1 MWTIPHFHLQAIP
14 HLDSLGDFQILHFHN
29 PPNPNPVH
37 NMEHGIFQNLE
48 AAPTVT

>member
-14 HLDSLGDFQILHFHN
+14 HLDSLGDFQILHFHIGT
-29 PPNPNPVH
+29 VH